1 MARRYY
7 QRRSPVLWVVAFLM
21 AVIAVVFIAHVVYAW
36 LIALIPIAGA
46 VLLILVLTS
55 VGFRR
60 RR

>member
-1 MARRYY
+1 MARYY
-7 QRRSPVLWVVAFLM
+7 QRRSPAVWVVAFLV

-36 LIALIPIAGA
+36 LLPLIPLAGA
-46 VLLILVLTS
+46 VLLVMALTW